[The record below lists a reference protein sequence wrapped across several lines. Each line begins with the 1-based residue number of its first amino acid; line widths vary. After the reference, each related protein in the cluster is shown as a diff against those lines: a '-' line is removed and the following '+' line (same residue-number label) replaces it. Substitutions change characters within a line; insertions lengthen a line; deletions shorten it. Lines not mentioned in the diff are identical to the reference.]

1 MGDADNYYR
10 ARFIF
15 NSKRDVVWK
24 EICRFLQEH
33 YVTVQS
39 SVLEIGAGY
48 CHFINHIEAVEKHA
62 LDISDEVIKY
72 AGPGVVSHIQ
82 SCVTLGKF
90 EDRCFDVVFASNVF
104 EHLVREDMVRTL
116 TEIKRVLKTNG
127 KLIIIQPNFKYC
139 AKEYFDD
146 YTHLQIFTH
155 IGVTDLLIGLG
166 FSIVDVKPRFLPFSM
181 KSNLPKYT
189 WLVRLYLLSPFKPF
203 AGQMLVVAK
212 R

>member
-1 MGDADNYYR
+1 
-10 ARFIF
+10 
-15 NSKRDVVWK
+15 
-24 EICRFLQEH
+24 
-33 YVTVQS
+33 
-39 SVLEIGAGY
+39 
-48 CHFINHIEAVEKHA
+48 
-62 LDISDEVIKY
+62 
-72 AGPGVVSHIQ
+72 
-82 SCVTLGKF
+82 
-90 EDRCFDVVFASNVF
+90 
-104 EHLVREDMVRTL
+104 MVRTL

-139 AKEYFDD
+139 AREYFDD